1 MKTCWFFGDSF
12 TRGDNCHRGDEYYEM
27 TYIDGCK
34 RWTELVSE
42 HLNGIEKNC
51 AWGGNSNQHILHELI
66 CNLIN
71 YKEGDWVIVGDT
83 RPCRVINFEQG
94 EVRNTISDSLNGYT
108 KGTSES
114 ILNYIVDEIIPNEKE
129 YEIYYQKMYISLLEF
144 LKHKKINTLFWKH
157 TDFWSPTFKLETIAS
172 DTNGKL
178 TDGHYSWGAHKRKAE
193 IIINRIDNP
202 NKLL

>member
-1 MKTCWFFGDSF
+1 MPKPRFIMKTCWFFGDSF

-71 YKEGDWVIVGDT
+71 YKEGDWVIFGRYAGARFQIEGGDM
-83 RPCRVINFEQG
+83 RL
-94 EVRNTISDSLNGYT
+94 LND
-108 KGTSES
+108 
-114 ILNYIVDEIIPNEKE
+114 DEI
-129 YEIYYQKMYISLLEF
+129 L
-144 LKHKKINTLFWKH
+144 
-157 TDFWSPTFKLETIAS
+157 AC
-172 DTNGKL
+172 
-178 TDGHYSWGAHKRKAE
+178 
-193 IIINRIDNP
+193 IDDP
-202 NKLL
+202 EAILS